1 MDTLLIHRAMFRASG
16 SELHDVA
23 GLIHEYN
30 LTARLAETHGT
41 PDDCRW
47 TQSRDRIEECLRL
60 YVGGSPIRIAK
71 RLSGY
76 AGATIGEG

>member
-1 MDTLLIHRAMFRASG
+1 MDALLVHRAMFRASG

-30 LTARLAETHGT
+30 LAARLAETHAT
-41 PDDCRW
+41 PDDHRW
-47 TQSRDRIEECLRL
+47 AHSRDQIEECLRL
-60 YVGGSPIRIAK
+60 YVGGNPIRIAK

-76 AGATIGEG
+76 FGLTVGEG